1 MHKEYIPI
9 QIFTN
14 GVKIVL
20 LESKLDFYVY
30 HKKYEAYNF
39 LFKWCKSF
47 ILAPTY
53 MKKGTQYIENWVKYV
68 NLNPHTRKYKSCYKM
83 Q

>member
-1 MHKEYIPI
+1 MHKEYIVI

-20 LESKLDFYVY
+20 LESKLDFDVY

-39 LFKWCKSF
+39 PF
-47 ILAPTY
+47 
-53 MKKGTQYIENWVKYV
+53 
-68 NLNPHTRKYKSCYKM
+68 
-83 Q
+83 